1 MPERPHLTVYSP
13 EADVRSPLA
22 LLRAIIRDFKA
33 SWEMAWVIVV
43 RNIKGEYRQTVL
55 GLIWA
60 FLPPIATTLSFV
72 LLESQSIISARG
84 AGTHYGAYVMVGS
97 LLWQSFV
104 DAVNSPLKMV
114 QSSISMLSSVHFPRE
129 ALILAGVGECLFNFG
144 IRLLLLLAVF
154 FYYDLALPAT
164 LPLGLAAVL
173 VILIAGLVIGLALI
187 PLGMLYHDIE
197 MGLGIALSFWFFITP
212 IAYATPDS
220 GILAVLNNWNPL
232 SPLLTTARAW
242 LLGTPTH
249 EISTFVG
256 MTAATLVLFVVA
268 LIAYRVAMPH
278 IIKRTQD

>member
-1 MPERPHLTVYSP
+1 
-13 EADVRSPLA
+13 
-22 LLRAIIRDFKA
+22 
-33 SWEMAWVIVV
+33 
-43 RNIKGEYRQTVL
+43 
-55 GLIWA
+55 
-60 FLPPIATTLSFV
+60 
-72 LLESQSIISARG
+72 
-84 AGTHYGAYVMVGS
+84 MVGS

-104 DAVNSPLKMV
+104 DAVKQPAKMV

-154 FYYDLALPAT
+154 FYYDLALPAS

-173 VILIAGLVIGLALI
+173 VILIAGLVTGLALI

-212 IAYATPDS
+212 IAYATPDI
-220 GILAVLNNWNPL
+220 GILAVLSNWNPL

-242 LLGTPTH
+242 RLLGTPTH
-249 EISTFVG
+249 EIGTFAG